1 MYVPIHADAAV
12 TCSQRTSR
20 LSQSS
25 AYASIDQS
33 LSVRLRGMPEVIIE
47 LAEGRS
53 VEQKRALVKD
63 ITEAIVRNC
72 QVTPDA
78 VTVIIH
84 ENPRTDKA
92 KGGVLFS
99 ER

>member
-1 MYVPIHADAAV
+1 
-12 TCSQRTSR
+12 
-20 LSQSS
+20 
-25 AYASIDQS
+25 
-33 LSVRLRGMPEVIIE
+33 MPEVIIE

-53 VEQKRALVKD
+53 VDQKRALVKD
-63 ITEAIVRNC
+63 ITAAVVKHAEVPA
-72 QVTPDA
+72 DA